1 MIRYLFIALI
11 FLVSMSSCK
20 RGVIA
25 NGKWKLN
32 HREWITGENKTMHIT
47 ATDTTQA
54 YVMDIR
60 IDHSKN
66 YKYQNLY
73 IRLLTTFPSGKKI
86 SSITSLELANP
97 DGSWSGDCSRSTCSV
112 TLPLQPGFTFPEIGK
127 YQLTIEPYM
136 RVDTIK
142 GIKRISLVCRKFE
155 K

>member
-1 MIRYLFIALI
+1 
-11 FLVSMSSCK
+11 MSSCK

-25 NGKWKLN
+25 HAKWKMN
-32 HREWITGENKTMHIT
+32 HREWIVGDNKTMNIA

-54 YVMDIR
+54 YVMDIH
-60 IDHSKN
+60 IDHSKK

-86 SSITSLELANP
+86 SSVTSLELTNP
-97 DGSWSGDCSRSTCSV
+97 DGSWSGDCSRSNCSV
-112 TLPLQPGFTFPEIGK
+112 TLPLQPGFTFPELGK

-136 RVDTIK
+136 RVDTIM